1 MVANAKPRGSKA
13 GTGSK
18 LVTSVAATLALLY
31 TEPEDVRISAL
42 ARRLGLTERST
53 MVMLQELVRLGYVIP
68 EREGRENRYIL
79 TPEGSGVGRALDKV
93 LDLEGVEL

>member
-1 MVANAKPRGSKA
+1 MVANTKPRGSKA

-53 MVMLQELVRLGYVIP
+53 MVMLQELQRLGYVIP
-68 EREGRENRYIL
+68 EREGRENRYKL
-79 TPEGSGVGRALDKV
+79 TPEGFELGERIDKV
-93 LDLEGVEL
+93 LEGEGVEL